1 MFQFGDKNLWSSKTF
16 WTSVV
21 TFAIG
26 GAKAA
31 GYDIPDYFINMLMGV
46 GLYSL
51 RDAVG
56 KNS

>member
-1 MFQFGDKNLWSSKTF
+1 MFSFGDKSVWTSKTF

-21 TFAIG
+21 TFIIG

-31 GYDIPDYFINMLMGV
+31 GYDIPDYCINMLMGV

-56 KNS
+56 KK